1 MLRGQ
6 QPAQQVDDAF
16 VSETGA
22 GWAIGND
29 LIRYEIGS
37 AGRSITVRGIESRVD
52 NLDWH
57 RASAPDSSVGV
68 NGAHVTIGSSATV
81 FVSAASAEWSGGVRL
96 DVKYRLPS
104 AALEIVRTY
113 ACYPGSPVI
122 ETWTTFRQEGGQV
135 VTLSDLN
142 NYELTIPN
150 GTLHW
155 VTGLQ
160 TRDEDGGPFSRVS
173 GDLDDGQRFSLGSN
187 TRASESNLPW
197 FSVQADDREFF
208 GSIAWSGSWQFQ
220 IERHGDDVNVQL
232 GLPSFSTTLAAGASL
247 ETPHAVFGVT
257 TALTPSTSS
266 ALRGFIDKGVRR
278 GRPVASYV
286 TYNTWYSKGT
296 FIDEGSLL
304 AEMELA
310 GAMGLEQFV
319 VDAGWWTGSDQQDS
333 TNFTRQWGNWEVDP
347 DRFPNGLG
355 YLSDRAHELGMRFG
369 VWVEPERV
377 DLSTVGR
384 AGLAKERFLA
394 AVSDDSVPV
403 VSSAPPVRPGR
414 RAQPRNP
421 VAAASRANEAL
432 ELASGQ
438 ICLADQE
445 AQAWAVGQL
454 VRFVDAVHPDYLKWD
469 NNLWLNCR
477 RSGHGHGTQDG
488 NFMHH
493 RGLQTVL
500 DTLRERFPDL
510 DIENCASGGNRLSL
524 DMLARTD
531 AAWLDD
537 RTAPSDR
544 VRHAVEGLIALL
556 PSPYLLS
563 LETTPVEVMSD
574 THLGDVPYVFRSRML
589 GIPGISWSLDGMD
602 DGTLG
607 VAAREVAIYKRL
619 RPIQQAGVATLVS
632 PQVQGAGWTGWDAVQ
647 YVVPGNHDA
656 ALLAY
661 SSVEAPATAVVKF
674 RGLTP
679 TATYTIES
687 VDAGVLGSA
696 SGAALM
702 MAGVELHATG
712 ESAAH
717 VIFLHDEHDEH
728 DK

>member
-16 VSETGA
+16 VTATSG
-22 GWAIGND
+22 GWAIGNA
-29 LIRYEIGS
+29 LIHYEIGS
-37 AGRSITVRGIESRVD
+37 AGGAIIVRGIQSRID

-57 RASAPDSSVGV
+57 RASTPDASVGV
-68 NGAHVTIGSSATV
+68 NGAHISIGSSATV
-81 FVSAASAEWSGGVRL
+81 FVSATTAEWSGGVRL
-96 DVKYRLPS
+96 DLKYRLPS

-135 VTLSDLN
+135 LTLSDLN
-142 NYELTIPN
+142 NYELTVPN

-160 TRDEDGGPFSRVS
+160 TTDEDGGPFSRVS
-173 GDLDDGQRFSLGSN
+173 GDLDDGQRFTLGSN

-197 FSVQADDREFF
+197 FSIEADGREFF
-208 GSIAWSGSWQFQ
+208 GSIAWSGSWLFDV
-220 IERHGDDVNVQL
+220 ERHGDNVTVEM
-232 GLPSFSTTLAAGASL
+232 GLPPFATTLGAGASL

-257 TALTPSTSS
+257 TALTPDTSS
-266 ALRGFIDKGVRR
+266 ALRGFIDRGVRG
-278 GRPVASYV
+278 GRPIGSYV

-310 GAMGLEQFV
+310 SAMGLEQFV

-333 TNFTRQWGNWEVDP
+333 TNFTRQWGNWQVDP

-377 DLSTVGR
+377 DLATVGR
-384 AGLAKERFLA
+384 PGLAKERFLA

-403 VSSAPPVRPGR
+403 VSGTVAVKPGH
-414 RAQPRNP
+414 RAQPRNRP
-421 VAAASRANEAL
+421 AAASRSIAAL
-432 ELASGQ
+432 AVASGQ

-445 AQAWAVGQL
+445 AQAWVLGEL
-454 VRFVDAVHPDYLKWD
+454 LHFVDEVHPDYLKWD
-469 NNLWLNCR
+469 NNIWLNCG

-510 DIENCASGGNRLSL
+510 EIENCASGGNRLSL
-524 DMLARTD
+524 DMLARSD

-544 VRHAVEGLIALL
+544 VRHAVEGLISLL

-563 LETTPVEVMSD
+563 LETTPIEVMSD
-574 THLGDVPYVFRSRML
+574 AHVGDVPYVFRSRML
-589 GIPGISWSLDGMD
+589 GVPGISWPLNDMD

-607 VAAREVAIYKRL
+607 GAASEVAIYKRL

-632 PQVQGAGWTGWDAVQ
+632 PQVLGAGWTGWDAVQ
-647 YVVPGNHDA
+647 YVVPGNREA

-661 SSVEAPATAVVKF
+661 SSVDAPATTIVRF

-687 VDAGVLGSA
+687 ADAGVLGSA

-702 MAGVELHATG
+702 TAGVELEASG

-717 VIFLHDEHDEH
+717 VIFLHDERGE
-728 DK
+728 